1 MRDAA
6 LEPVLEPHPAE
17 RLLAFSD
24 FLRRNGFRISLHE
37 SLMGLRALDACGLPS
52 LADARTVLKIV
63 MCRGADD
70 WSRFEALFRAFWT
83 APDGTA
89 ETDAASGKGTPPK
102 RGGARGTLVGLA
114 GESAEREDGPWQ
126 EGGGAGRNKSIGRTD
141 FRFLTDPREMRSAM
155 LVAESIARRIRRRR
169 QRRQRAVRR
178 AQRVHIRR
186 TIRRNLAYG
195 GEPFVLIGRKP
206 REKPLRLV
214 VVLDV
219 SHSMTRYN
227 VFLARFVR
235 ALVLTFRNAEA
246 FAFHVDLNRITE
258 LFRITSPEEL
268 RRRLERR
275 ANLWFGGTR
284 ISGSLRELAD
294 RHGHKLFRRDTVVL
308 VISDGYDTENAQD
321 LEQVVASIRLR
332 VRRVIWADPMCGF
345 GGPGGDRED
354 GGPLAGVLPL
364 LDWWGPA
371 DTLHSL
377 EALADYLARA

>member
-1 MRDAA
+1 

-89 ETDAASGKGTPPK
+89 ETDTASGKGTPPK

-141 FRFLTDPREMRSAM
+141 FRFLTDPRDMRSAM

-321 LEQVVASIRLR
+321 LEQVVAGIRSR

-345 GGPGGDRED
+345 GGPGGDQED

-371 DTLHSL
+371 DSLHSL

>member
-1 MRDAA
+1 VSEATGPLLA
-6 LEPVLEPHPAE
+6 PNPAE

-24 FLRRNGFRISLHE
+24 FLRRNGYRISLHE
-37 SLMGLRALDACGLPS
+37 SLTGLRALDACGLPS
-52 LADARTVLKIV
+52 LADAKTVLKVV

-70 WSRFEALFRAFWT
+70 WSRFEALFHAFWT
-83 APDGTA
+83 VSGGTV
-89 ETDAASGKGTPPK
+89 ETDAVSGKKTTQK
-102 RGGARGTLVGLA
+102 RGGARGTLIGLA
-114 GESAEREDGPWQ
+114 GESTEREDGPWR

-141 FRFLTDPREMRSAM
+141 FRFLTDPRDMRSAM
-155 LVAESIARRIRRRR
+155 LVAETIARRIRRRR

-178 AQRVHIRR
+178 AQRIHIRR

-235 ALVLTFRNAEA
+235 ALALTFRNAEA

-284 ISGSLRELAD
+284 IAASLRELAD

-321 LEQVVASIRLR
+321 LEKVVAGIRSR
-332 VRRVIWADPMCGF
+332 VRRVIWADPMRGF
-345 GGPGGDRED
+345 GGPGGDQED
-354 GGPLAGVLPL
+354 GGPLAAVLPL

-371 DTLHSL
+371 DTLQNL